1 MTEVVQAPDLQ
12 ALIATIADV
21 RGWVSRLG
29 DPSRLA
35 GDPASLRRLSISHRE
50 TAASLRTLTRLGFH
64 DAQSVTQWG
73 AWEGTAAN
81 SFSAHWT
88 ELANRVED
96 LASRHDQM
104 ASALSGVTAEAER
117 LNADLLSVHEALSR
131 WLSLAA
137 QSALTIDPGQVG
149 RLVNGGQVLLRD
161 WERLLNE
168 VRAFTAGLVR
178 SCRAE
183 LGFVAQSV
191 SPTHRLRLPRA
202 PIDIQRLPSSP
213 GQFGSRPGKIRPG
226 PERLPP
232 GTGRGLPGW
241 NPPLVGGK
249 PDYPPGPGPGPAR
262 KRSPKPDGPPTIAPG
277 VGQAPGRAPRGRERD
292 RSPGEKGIPVVGHP
306 PAAHPP
312 PHGAALGPAAAGPLD
327 APILQGAA
335 LAAAIMRRIQQRS
348 KSGNVKG
355 GGKSAGPKK

>member
-21 RGWVSRLG
+21 KGWVSRLG

-64 DAQSVTQWG
+64 DAQSVNQWG

-88 ELANRVED
+88 EFANRVED

-104 ASALSGVTAEAER
+104 ASALSGVAAEAER

-149 RLVNGGQVLLRD
+149 R
-161 WERLLNE
+161 
-168 VRAFTAGLVR
+168 
-178 SCRAE
+178 
-183 LGFVAQSV
+183 
-191 SPTHRLRLPRA
+191 
-202 PIDIQRLPSSP
+202 
-213 GQFGSRPGKIRPG
+213 
-226 PERLPP
+226 
-232 GTGRGLPGW
+232 
-241 NPPLVGGK
+241 
-249 PDYPPGPGPGPAR
+249 
-262 KRSPKPDGPPTIAPG
+262 GPPTIAPG

>member
-12 ALIATIADV
+12 ALIVTIADV

-29 DPSRLA
+29 DPSHLA

-50 TAASLRTLTRLGFH
+50 TAASLRTLTRLGFN
-64 DAQSVTQWG
+64 DAQRVTQSG
-73 AWEGTAAN
+73 AWEGAAAN
-81 SFSAHWT
+81 SFSAYWT
-88 ELANRVED
+88 DLANRVED

-104 ASALSGVTAEAER
+104 ASALSSVAAEAER
-117 LNADLLSVHEALSR
+117 LNADVLSVHDALSR
-131 WLSLAA
+131 WLSLAS
-137 QSALTIDPGQVG
+137 QSVLSMDRGQVG
-149 RLVNGGQVLLRD
+149 RLVNGGQELLRD
-161 WERLLNE
+161 WERL
-168 VRAFTAGLVR
+168 VADVHAFTARVVR

-183 LGFVAQSV
+183 LGFVARSV
-191 SPTHRLRLPRA
+191 SPTDKLPLRRA

-213 GQFGSRPGKIRPG
+213 GQFGSRPRKIRPG
-226 PERLPP
+226 PQRLPP

-241 NPPLVGGK
+241 NPPVAGGQ
-249 PDYPPGPGPGPAR
+249 PDYPPGPGPGPGR

-277 VGQAPGRAPRGRERD
+277 VGQAPGPLPRGRERE

-335 LAAAIMRRIQQRS
+335 LATAIMRRIQQRS
-348 KSGNVKG
+348 KSGNAKG

>member
-12 ALIATIADV
+12 ALMATIADV
-21 RGWVSRLG
+21 RGWVSLLG

-35 GDPASLRRLSISHRE
+35 GDPASLRRLSTSHRE
-50 TAASLRTLTRLGFH
+50 TAASLRTLTRLGFTA
-64 DAQSVTQWG
+64 AQRVTQWG

-81 SFSAHWT
+81 SFSAYWT
-88 ELANRVED
+88 EFANRVED

-104 ASALSGVTAEAER
+104 ASALSGVAAEAER
-117 LNADLLSVHEALSR
+117 LNADVLSVHEALSR
-131 WLSLAA
+131 WLSLAS
-137 QSALTIDPGQVG
+137 QSVLTLDPGQVG
-149 RLVNGGQVLLRD
+149 RLVNGGRELLRD
-161 WERLLNE
+161 WERLLAD
-168 VRAFTAGLVR
+168 VRALAAGVVQ

-183 LGFVAQSV
+183 LGFVARSV
-191 SPTHRLRLPRA
+191 SPTDKLRLPRA
-202 PIDIQRLPSSP
+202 PIDIPRLPSSP
-213 GQFGSRPGKIRPG
+213 GRFGSRPGKIRPG

-241 NPPLVGGK
+241 NPPVVGGK
-249 PDYPPGPGPGPAR
+249 ADYPPGPGPGPAR

-277 VGQAPGRAPRGRERD
+277 VGQAPGPAPRGRERD

-348 KSGNVKG
+348 KSGNAKG
-355 GGKSAGPKK
+355 GGKGAGPKK